1 MNSTILKKFEEL
13 LPDIY
18 ACLVQI
24 GEAMGTE
31 REERVIQN
39 VYPEIPKISIDYG
52 IMERSKDVLVIAG
65 DFGWNDIGSLDML
78 GIMKEEDEKG
88 NVIYGEQINLDTEN
102 CILYGKDKL
111 IATIGVKDLIVI
123 QEKDA
128 ILICGKNRA
137 QDVKH
142 VVDKLASEGKDMYL

>member
-1 MNSTILKKFEEL
+1 M
-13 LPDIY
+13 PDIY
-18 ACLVQI
+18 ACLVKI
-24 GEAMGTE
+24 GDAMGTE
-31 REERVIQN
+31 DEMRVIRDI
-39 VYPEIPKISIDYG
+39 YPEIPKISIDYG
-52 IMERSKDVLVIAG
+52 IMERSKDVLMIAG

-78 GIMKEEDEKG
+78 GIMKEKDEND

-128 ILICGKNRA
+128 ILICDKNRA
-137 QDVKH
+137 QDVKL
-142 VVDKLASEGKDMYL
+142 VVDRLASEGKEKYL